1 MIETIMNRAGHRA
14 AGLYGKSLL
23 NTQVEWQAP
32 LPSGPKIVAANHPS
46 TTDPFL
52 LMGLI
57 GEPMSILITEACFKL
72 PGLGAFLRTAGHV
85 PVVSGSGKAALD
97 EGVRLLRAGR
107 TVGIFPEGALSPLA
121 QLGCGGCSPA
131 HTGVARLALAAGAPV
146 IPVGISLDPG
156 RITYRDTQIDGVTEH
171 VRWYCRGPYF
181 VTVGRPVAV
190 TGSLDDRE
198 GVRLAATR
206 IMDRIAGLAQRSALR
221 LRTGVEQGDAPA
233 SIRGFGRV

>member
-1 MIETIMNRAGHRA
+1 MIEQILNRAGHEV

-23 NTQVEWQAP
+23 YMDVEWQAP
-32 LPSGPKIVAANHPS
+32 LPGGPKIIAANHPS

-97 EGVRLLRAGR
+97 EGVRLLRAGQ

-121 QLGCGGCSPA
+121 QLGGGGCSPA
-131 HTGVARLALAAGAPV
+131 HTGVARLALASGAPV
-146 IPVGISLDPG
+146 IPVGISLDPA
-156 RITYRDTQIDGVTEH
+156 RIIFKDTPIDGVTEH

-181 VTVGRPVAV
+181 ATVGRPMAV
-190 TGSLDDRE
+190 TGSPEDRE
-198 GVRLAATR
+198 GVRLAAAQ

-221 LRTGVEQGDAPA
+221 LHTGVERRDV
-233 SIRGFGRV
+233 STLIRGFGRV